1 MKSETSKT
9 NRIAWITILQA
20 IAIAAIVAGHVDLA
34 GDMNTEYVTASWID
48 SFSQFSLPVFF
59 FISGYLYVRSSLSKK
74 SYKDLL
80 NAKVL
85 RLLVPFLFITIVMY
99 LFKLQ
104 LPQSVMSN
112 KVELSADYIINML
125 FVPWN
130 GPARHMWYL
139 ESLFTF
145 FALMPLY
152 KWTLKENKPISAI
165 LMLIVAWAIQL
176 IAGRFIHTALP
187 LAFDRSMTYFL
198 FFYLGMVIMKY
209 NLTSYLQNVY
219 ALLIS
224 AAIYVLGTFVSIP
237 LQGVWGIIMIVS
249 VSYYIS
255 LHWENVFSSFSKY
268 SYQIY
273 LMHIP
278 PIMVGRMIYHK
289 QIIASDT
296 IWFAA
301 CWLLTLLMGIY
312 LPVIICKVFEKLP
325 AKARL
330 LIGM

>member
-1 MKSETSKT
+1 MNSETSKT
-9 NRIAWITILQA
+9 NKVAWISILQA

-34 GDMNTEYVTASWID
+34 GDMNPEYTAASWID
-48 SFSQFSLPVFF
+48 NFSQFSLPVFF

-74 SYKDLL
+74 TYKDLL

-85 RLLVPFLFITIVMY
+85 RLLVPFLFITIVMFV
-99 LFKLQ
+99 FKLQ

-112 KVELSADYIINML
+112 KVEFSAEYIFNML

-152 KWTLKENKPISAI
+152 KWTLKDNKPLCAI
-165 LMLIVAWAIQL
+165 LMLIVAWAIQF

-187 LAFDRSMTYFL
+187 FAFDRSMTYFL
-198 FFYLGMVIMKY
+198 FFYLGMVIMKF
-209 NLTSYLQNVY
+209 NLIGYFQNIY

-224 AAIYVLGTFVSIP
+224 AALYLFGTFFSIP

-249 VSYYIS
+249 ISYYIS
-255 LHWENVFSSFSKY
+255 LHWETVFRSFSKY

-278 PIMVGRMIYHK
+278 PIMVSRMIYHR
-289 QIIASDT
+289 QMIASDT
-296 IWFAA
+296 VWFVA
-301 CWLLTLLMGIY
+301 CWMLTLLMGIY
-312 LPVIICKVFEKLP
+312 LPVLICKIFEKFP
-325 AKARL
+325 AKVRL